1 MSKYAMGF
9 PPAPA
14 SAPYER
20 GSALGLAEC
29 SPATAKSYENAPGG
43 AFSAEDFVLMSL
55 GAGTRLG
62 PYEIEAPLGS
72 GAGVGVVNT
81 QP

>member
-29 SPATAKSYENAPGG
+29 SPATAKSYENAP
-43 AFSAEDFVLMSL
+43 
-55 GAGTRLG
+55 
-62 PYEIEAPLGS
+62 
-72 GAGVGVVNT
+72 VGRF
-81 QP
+81 PRRISYS

>member
-14 SAPYER
+14 SAPYE
-20 GSALGLAEC
+20 
-29 SPATAKSYENAPGG
+29 
-43 AFSAEDFVLMSL
+43 
-55 GAGTRLG
+55 
-62 PYEIEAPLGS
+62 IEAPLGS
-72 GAGVGVVNT
+72 GAGVVNT

>member
-14 SAPYER
+14 SAR
-20 GSALGLAEC
+20 LRDR
-29 SPATAKSYENAPGG
+29 SPP
-43 AFSAEDFVLMSL
+43 
-55 GAGTRLG
+55 RLWR
-62 PYEIEAPLGS
+62 S
-72 GAGVGVVNT
+72 GVGVVNT